1 MSALSVV
8 ALLVA
13 PVVPAIA
20 QAPSTAYSA
29 SIESS
34 EPLPDGVEERLGE
47 SALTFRL
54 KETPPPTRA
63 GLDRR
68 AESDIDRM
76 VSVMRSAGFYDSA
89 VTYTIGAPPEGPI
102 EIVFNVEAGPPY
114 LIADILLATDI
125 AATPR
130 PVDDRL
136 LGRLGITVGEIARA
150 ERVVDAESRLARS
163 FREDGYPF
171 AEVTGRKARID
182 TADKTMNI
190 TFTVKTGGEHRF
202 GSTAVSGLVNVTE
215 SHVREFIRWQPGQ
228 PYDIRL
234 AEDTQRRLEA
244 TGLFASVA
252 VHPVGNTAQNGEAD
266 MRIDLSERAHR
277 SIGFGARFSTG
288 EGLAGNI
295 FWEHR
300 NLFNEG
306 ERLRISA
313 VGSLLERGFSAN
325 FSDPLKQDPRRSLV
339 VESEIKSVRT
349 DAYADDHGAVFA
361 GIEQAL
367 SERWTTTVGPTLEY
381 YDIKSSENFN
391 GGVTLVGLRGNVG
404 YDSTDNRL
412 NPTEG
417 ARLRVGAT
425 PYTSFGASD
434 ANFLLGSV
442 EASAY
447 QAFDENGYYVVAA
460 RTRLAATAGAS
471 RRAIPPSKRY
481 YAGGGGSVRGY
492 EYQTVGPLDTENEP
506 VGGRSAAE
514 IGLELRLRL
523 TDTIGIVPFVEGGN
537 VYTDS
542 APDLAN
548 PHFLWGTGLG
558 LRYYTDFGPIRFD
571 IATPINERDV
581 VDKPVQFYVSFGQA
595 F

>member
-1 MSALSVV
+1 MP
-8 ALLVA
+8 ALLAAAVLSTA
-13 PVVPAIA
+13 SLPAVA
-20 QAPSTAYSA
+20 QAPETAYSA
-29 SIESS
+29 GIESS
-34 EPLPDGVEERLGE
+34 EPLPDGIEERLGE
-47 SALTFRL
+47 TALTFRL
-54 KETPPPTRA
+54 KDNPPPTRA

-76 VSVMRSAGFYDSA
+76 VSVMRSAGYYDSS
-89 VTYTIGAPPEGPI
+89 VSYTIADPPEGPI
-102 EIVFNVEAGPPY
+102 EITFKVEAGPPY
-114 LIADILLATDI
+114 LIADILLATDNE
-125 AATPR
+125 ATPK

-136 LGRLGITVGEIARA
+136 LDRLGITVGEVARA
-150 ERVVDAESRLARS
+150 ERVVDAESLLARS

-182 TADKTMNI
+182 TADKTMNV
-190 TFTVKTGGEHRF
+190 TFTVKTGGEQRF
-202 GSTAVSGLVNVTE
+202 GSTAITGLVNVTE
-215 SHVREFIRWQPGQ
+215 SHVRDFIRWQPGQ

-252 VHPVGNTAQNGEAD
+252 VQPAGGTAQAGEAD
-266 MRIDLSERAHR
+266 MRINLAERAHR

-306 ERLRISA
+306 EKLRISA

-325 FSDPLKQDPRRSLV
+325 FSDPLEQDPRRNLV

-367 SERWTTTVGPTLEY
+367 SERWTATAGPTLEY
-381 YDIKSSENFN
+381 YDIRSSENFD
-391 GGVTLVGLRGNVG
+391 GGITLVGLRGNLG
-404 YDSTDNRL
+404 YDSTDSRL

-417 ARLRVGAT
+417 ARLRFGAT

-434 ANFLLGSV
+434 ASFLLGSM

-447 QAFDENGYYVVAA
+447 QAFDADGDFVMAA

-492 EYQTVGPLDTENEP
+492 EFQTVGPLDEENEP

-548 PHFLWGTGLG
+548 PHFLWGAGLG

>member
-1 MSALSVV
+1 MALAIGVLLAVQARPASAQT
-8 ALLVA
+8 
-13 PVVPAIA
+13 AISGYNA
-20 QAPSTAYSA
+20 E
-29 SIESS
+29 IESA
-34 EPLPDGVEERLGE
+34 EPLPDGIRETLTET
-47 SALTFRL
+47 ALTFRL
-54 KETPPPTRA
+54 IETPPPTRA

-68 AESDIDRM
+68 AESDLDRM
-76 VSVMRSAGFYDSA
+76 VRVLRSAGYYDST
-89 VTYTIGAPPEGPI
+89 VTHAIKMPADAPARVI
-102 EIVFNVEAGPPY
+102 FTVEAGAPY
-114 LIADILLATDI
+114 LIAEILLATDG
-125 AATPR
+125 APTAK

-136 LGRLGITVGEIARA
+136 LDRLGIVVGEVAKA
-150 ERVVDAESRLARS
+150 DRVVEAESLLARS

-182 TADKTMNI
+182 TADKTMNV

-202 GSTAVSGLVNVTE
+202 GTTSVAGLVNVTE
-215 SHVREFIRWQPGQ
+215 KHVRDFIRWQPDQ

-234 AEDTQRRLEA
+234 AEETQRRLEA
-244 TGLFASVA
+244 TGLFASVV
-252 VHPVGNTAQNGEAD
+252 VHPAGGPSPGGRVD
-266 MRIDLSERAHR
+266 MQIDLSERAHR
-277 SIGFGARFSTG
+277 SIGFGTRFSTG
-288 EGLAGNI
+288 EGLAGNV

-300 NLFNEG
+300 NLFDEG
-306 ERLRISA
+306 EKLRISA
-313 VGSLLERGFSAN
+313 VGSRRERGFTGT
-325 FSDPLKQDPRRSLV
+325 FSDPLQQDPRRSLV

-349 DAYADDHGAVFA
+349 EAYADDHGTVFA
-361 GIEQAL
+361 GIEQEL
-367 SERWTTTVGPTLEY
+367 SERWSVTAGPTIEY
-381 YDIKSSENFN
+381 YDVKSSENFN
-391 GGVTLVGLRGNVG
+391 GGVTLAGLRGNLG

-417 ARLRVGAT
+417 ARLRLGAT

-434 ANFLLGSV
+434 ANFLLTSVEGSV
-442 EASAY
+442 YHAL
-447 QAFDENGYYVVAA
+447 DEDGDYVVAA

-471 RRAIPPSKRY
+471 RRAIPPAKRY

-492 EYQTVGPLDTENEP
+492 EYQTVGPLDAENEP

-514 IGLELRLRL
+514 LGLELRLRL

-542 APDLAN
+542 APDLVN
-548 PHFLWGTGLG
+548 PHFLWGAGIG

-571 IATPINERDV
+571 IATPINEREV